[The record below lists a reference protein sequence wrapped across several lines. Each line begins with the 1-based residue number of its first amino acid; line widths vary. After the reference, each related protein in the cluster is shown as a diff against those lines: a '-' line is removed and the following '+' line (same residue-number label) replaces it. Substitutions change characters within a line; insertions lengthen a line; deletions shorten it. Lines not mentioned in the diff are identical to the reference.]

1 MLLDLNTRTVRLG
14 TDPNRGIEFDSFYNN
29 SGVNETNETN
39 ESNESNETGIG
50 DSNKSGTEETKV
62 GNLTKVGFSKED
74 LRPSFCLLTF
84 Y

>member
-14 TDPNRGIEFDSFYNN
+14 TDPNRGIDFDSFYNN
-29 SGVNETNETN
+29 SGVNETN

-74 LRPSFCLLTF
+74 LRPSFCLLTC